1 MASSAGVSSGLSGF
15 FRAFS
20 FVFKHNMAWM
30 FLVPAVLWLVLFFGL
45 YQVTVSAT
53 DSVGAWVA
61 AYLEIPVETGELGW
75 WAEVKAFINGARE
88 MLVSI
93 VLSLA
98 IGYLLFI
105 ANKYIVLVVLSPLL
119 AYASE
124 RTEEILT
131 GKEFPF
137 SFGQL
142 MKDALRGALI
152 AMRNG
157 ILELLISLAIW
168 VATFFFPPLG
178 LVSFILLFFVSAYF
192 YGFSM
197 FDYVYERRRMRIGET
212 TRAVNSRMGAVL
224 ANGAMFS
231 LLMKIPLIGLM
242 LAPVM
247 ASVGAVL
254 STVEQEGTAVVPR

>member
-1 MASSAGVSSGLSGF
+1 MASTSGVSSGLGGF
-15 FRAFS
+15 FRAFG
-20 FVFKHNMAWM
+20 FVFKHKMAWM
-30 FLVPAVLWLVLFFGL
+30 FLAPAVLWLALFFGMYNL
-45 YQVTVSAT
+45 MELAT
-53 DSVGAWVA
+53 NRVGDWAA
-61 AYLEIPVETGELGW
+61 AYLEIAPEADDLSW

-88 MLVSI
+88 MVVSI
-93 VLSLA
+93 VLHLA

-105 ANKYIVLVVLSPLL
+105 ANKYIVLIVLSPLL

-124 RTEEILT
+124 RAEEIIT

-152 AMRNG
+152 AVRNG
-157 ILELLISLAIW
+157 LLELSITAIIWIISLFVPIL
-168 VATFFFPPLG
+168 TPI
-178 LVSFILLFFVSAYF
+178 SILLLFLVSAYF

-197 FDYVYERRRMRIGET
+197 FDYVFERRRMRIGES
-212 TRAVNSRMGAVL
+212 TRAVNSRIGAVL

-231 LLMKIPLIGLM
+231 LVMKIPLVGLM

-254 STVEQEGTAVVPR
+254 SVVEEESGK